1 MYKDLP
7 QRIKNLRAEKGMTLE
22 QVANVVGVG
31 KSTVRKWETGTI
43 ENMGVDKIEKL
54 AKAFR
59 VPPGQLMDWDED
71 EQESEPA
78 EEMNSISKRI
88 LFVITEKDISYGELS
103 KLTGIPKSAL
113 QRYATG
119 QTEKIPIDRL
129 QCIAEAIGTTPERLL
144 GWDEERQEGEPME
157 EQKNKEIMAKN
168 IKKYMNRKGV
178 SNQMVCED
186 LGIKY
191 TTFIDW
197 IKGNTYPRIGKIE
210 MMANY
215 FGCEKSDLIE
225 DKKEKPTEVSEL
237 SEKQKKLTD
246 IILSIPE
253 ERLDW
258 VCNIL
263 LSVLAEGI

>member
-7 QRIKNLRAEKGMTLE
+7 QRIKRLRAEKGMTLE

-59 VPPGQLMDWDED
+59 VSPGHLMGWEER
-71 EQESEPA
+71 EQGSEPA
-78 EEMNSISKRI
+78 KGMNSMSQRI
-88 LFVITEKDISYGELS
+88 LCIITEKDISYGELS

-129 QCIAEAIGTTPERLL
+129 QSIAKAIGTTPEHLL
-144 GWDEERQEGEPME
+144 GWDEESQGDEPME

-168 IKKYMNRKGV
+168 IKKYMDCKGV

-225 DKKEKPTEVSEL
+225 DKEKATVETSTL
-237 SEKQKKLTD
+237 SEKQQKVVQM
-246 IILSIPE
+246 IMQIPE
-253 ERLDW
+253 DRLDW
-258 VCNIL
+258 VFRVLQTIL
-263 LSVLAEGI
+263 ANDE

>member
-1 MYKDLP
+1 MTIG
-7 QRIKNLRAEKGMTLE
+7 QRIKFRREELGMTLE

-59 VPPGQLMDWDED
+59 VPPGQLMGWDED
-71 EQESEPA
+71 EQGSEPA

-88 LFVITEKDISYGELS
+88 LCVITEKDISYGELS

-197 IKGNTYPRIGKIE
+197 VKGNTYPRIGKIE

-225 DKKEKPTEVSEL
+225 DKEKATVETGTL
-237 SEKQKKLTD
+237 SEKQQKVVQM
-246 IILSIPE
+246 IMQIPE
-253 ERLDW
+253 DRLDW
-258 VCNIL
+258 VFRVLQTIL
-263 LSVLAEGI
+263 ANDE

>member
-7 QRIKNLRAEKGMTLE
+7 QRIKRLRAEKGMTLE

-59 VPPGQLMDWDED
+59 VSPGHLMGWDGE
-71 EQESEPA
+71 EQGSEP
-78 EEMNSISKRI
+78 M
-88 LFVITEKDISYGELS
+88 D
-103 KLTGIPKSAL
+103 
-113 QRYATG
+113 
-119 QTEKIPIDRL
+119 
-129 QCIAEAIGTTPERLL
+129 
-144 GWDEERQEGEPME
+144 
-157 EQKNKEIMAKN
+157 EQKNRAIMAKN

-197 IKGNTYPRIGKIE
+197 TKGNTYPRIGKIE

-215 FGCEKSDLIE
+215 FGCEISDLIE
-225 DKKEKPTEVSEL
+225 DKEKATVETSTL
-237 SEKQKKLTD
+237 SEKQQKVVQM
-246 IILSIPE
+246 IMQIPE
-253 ERLDW
+253 DRLDW
-258 VCNIL
+258 VFRVLQTIL
-263 LSVLAEGI
+263 ANDE